1 MKIMDTRPIGI
12 FDSGI
17 GGLSVFRDIKKL
29 LPKENYIFVADQKN
43 VPYGEKSKYQLCKIS
58 DRIVKYFIKRN
69 VKMIIVACNTASCYT
84 IDFLRK
90 KYPSLPLVGTVPAIK
105 TAVELS
111 RRKSIAVLSTP
122 ATAKSPYIRELI
134 QKYAGGVIVT
144 NIGCP
149 NLENLVE
156 QGMINSPQVKVL
168 LKKYLK
174 KALIHGPDY
183 IVLGCTHYPFL
194 KSTIQKLSKAKTVDS
209 GRAIA
214 KRVENLLS
222 TFNPVKSRKAG
233 TLKGLFDGVKIKN
246 NRKSS
251 VAYLTTGNPEFF
263 SKTASQLL
271 RSKVIAEKLE
281 I

>member
-1 MKIMDTRPIGI
+1 MKIMNARPIGI

-17 GGLSVFRDIKKL
+17 GGLSVFREIRKL
-29 LPKENYIFVADQKN
+29 LPKENYIFIADQKN

-58 DRIVKYFIKRN
+58 DRVVRYFIKRN
-69 VKMIIVACNTASCYT
+69 VKMVVVACNTASCYT

-105 TAVELS
+105 TAGELS

-122 ATAKSPYIRELI
+122 ATARSSYIKDLI
-134 QKYAGGVIVT
+134 RKYAGGVIVA

-156 QGMINSPQVKVL
+156 QGMINSPQVKIL

-174 KALIHGPDY
+174 KALIHEPDY

-194 KSTIQKLSKAKTVDS
+194 KSAIQRLSKVKTADS
-209 GRAIA
+209 GLAIA
-214 KRVENLLS
+214 KRVKNLLS
-222 TFNPVKSRKAG
+222 IS
-233 TLKGLFDGVKIKN
+233 KIRN

-251 VAYLTTGNPEFF
+251 VIYLTTGDPEFF

-271 RSKVIAEKLE
+271 RSKIIAEKLE

>member
-1 MKIMDTRPIGI
+1 MRTMDTRPIGI
-12 FDSGI
+12 FDSGV
-17 GGLSVFRDIKKL
+17 GGLSVFREIKKL
-29 LPKENYIFVADQKN
+29 LPKENYIFIADQKN
-43 VPYGEKSKYQLCKIS
+43 VPYGGKSKYQLRKIS
-58 DRIVKYFIKRN
+58 DRVVRYFIKRN
-69 VKMIIVACNTASCYT
+69 VKMVVVACNTASCYT

-90 KYPSLPLVGTVPAIK
+90 KYPSLLIVGTIPAIK
-105 TAVELS
+105 TAAELS
-111 RRKSIAVLSTP
+111 RRRSIAVLSTP
-122 ATAKSPYIRELI
+122 ATAKSLYIRELI
-134 QKYAGGVIVT
+134 RKYAAGVIVV

-149 NLENLVE
+149 NLENLIE
-156 QGMINSPQVKVL
+156 QGAIDSPSVKIL

-174 KALIHGPDY
+174 KALIQKPDY

-222 TFNPVKSRKAG
+222 TS
-233 TLKGLFDGVKIKN
+233 KIKN

-251 VAYLTTGNPEFF
+251 VTYLTTGNPEFF

-271 RSKVIAEKLE
+271 RSKIIAEKLE